1 MSVVI
6 SLEICSL
13 FAMRALWVDERERQ
27 KSSIFPW
34 QALIN
39 EATNIVAALSE
50 ILSLSKTSVISG
62 LLMRFLGTF
71 SVTKLL

>member
-39 EATNIVAALSE
+39 EAT
-50 ILSLSKTSVISG
+50 T
-62 LLMRFLGTF
+62 
-71 SVTKLL
+71 

>member
-13 FAMRALWVDERERQ
+13 FATRALWVDERERQ

-34 QALIN
+34 QALHKLI
-39 EATNIVAALSE
+39 SR
-50 ILSLSKTSVISG
+50 SLSS
-62 LLMRFLGTF
+62 LLETGAT
-71 SVTKLL
+71 VK